1 MVNPANYKNNRMK
14 KDIICGDS
22 PLVAYKTII
31 PGFVLTFA
39 LACFGFSPPAR
50 PVLSAP
56 HASYPGNNSAES
68 DDARFSLTI

>member
-1 MVNPANYKNNRMK
+1 MK
-14 KDIICGDS
+14 KDIICGDPS
-22 PLVAYKTII
+22 LIAYKTTI

-39 LACFGFSPPAR
+39 LACFEFSPTAR

-56 HASYPGNNSAES
+56 HASHPGNNSAES